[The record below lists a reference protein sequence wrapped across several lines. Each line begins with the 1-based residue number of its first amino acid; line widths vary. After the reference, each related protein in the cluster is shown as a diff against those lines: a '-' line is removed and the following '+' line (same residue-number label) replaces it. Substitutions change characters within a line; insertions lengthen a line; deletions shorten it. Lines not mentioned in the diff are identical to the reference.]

1 MIPQCSLPTC
11 LVNIETMEAQT
22 TSFVAWSFGLATI
35 GYGLFAIYLLSLG
48 KEWRGAPRSRAMLA
62 AIGLSTTWSG
72 LGSLFAV
79 TGWYGFFFA
88 STLADLLR
96 YGSWYLFLTLLL
108 AQDKDAQA
116 KPKAVGKWL
125 VRGCW
130 ITILSGLA
138 LHLGLASGLLVTEQA
153 GRTAHYQA
161 VLMIVLGLILVEQL
175 FRNVTEDSRWNLK
188 PLCLGLTGLF
198 VFDLYLYSDALMF
211 GRIDADAFS
220 VRGMVNALV
229 TPLLVMSSIRSHDW
243 TSKIRISQKAAFHS
257 ASLLGAGTYLLL
269 MSGVGYYV
277 RYFGG
282 DWGRA
287 LQLGLLFAALLGLVF
302 LAVSGSMR
310 AKLRVVIGKHFF
322 SYRYDYREEWLRFT
336 QTLSQQD
343 SAHQMGQQVIRGLA
357 DMVESPAGSLWLLDA
372 SQSAFYQAARW
383 NMPLARD
390 TEPVAS
396 PLIRFLVAS
405 GWIINLEE
413 FRCYPARYGDLE
425 LPSWISGIPNAWLI
439 IPLMVGNEI
448 NGFVILAGART
459 RIDINWEVNDL
470 LRTAGCQGAG
480 FLAKLQ
486 ATEALLEAKK
496 FDAFNK
502 MSAFVVHDLKN
513 IVTQLSLM
521 LKNAERHRDNPEFQQ
536 DMLMTV
542 ENSVERMRQLMMQL
556 REGATPPG
564 TPCGVHLPDII
575 KRIQRSKMDQGC
587 TLEIQIDEALTTR
600 GHEERLERV
609 IGHLV
614 QNSLDATNADGRVWV
629 HLRRNGDRAVI
640 EVGDTG
646 QGMAE
651 DFIRDSLF
659 KPFNSTKQAGMGIGA
674 YESAQYIKEL
684 GGEILVKSEQ
694 NKGTLITV
702 TLPLFEVRTESDL
715 REREVA

>member
-1 MIPQCSLPTC
+1 MESL
-11 LVNIETMEAQT
+11 T
-22 TSFVAWSFGLATI
+22 TSFVAWSFGLSTA
-35 GYGLFAIYLLSLG
+35 GYGLFSIYLLSLG
-48 KEWRGAPRSRAMLA
+48 KDWRAAPRSQAMLA
-62 AIGLSTTWSG
+62 AIVSSSLWSIFGL
-72 LGSLFAV
+72 LFAW
-79 TGWYGFFFA
+79 TGLRGLLFS

-96 YGSWYLFLTLLL
+96 YGCWYLFLILLL
-108 AQDKDAQA
+108 AQDKENQA
-116 KPKAVGKWL
+116 RSSAVGKWL
-125 VRGCW
+125 IAGCGL
-130 ITILSGLA
+130 TILSGFI
-138 LHLGLASGLLVTEQA
+138 LHLGLASGLLVAEFL
-153 GRTAHYQA
+153 GRSLHYQA
-161 VLMIVLGLILVEQL
+161 VAMIILGLILVEQL

-198 VFDLYLYSDALMF
+198 IFDLYLYSDALMF

-220 VRGMVNALV
+220 VRGVVNVLV
-229 TPLLVMSSIRSHDW
+229 TPLLVMSNLRSHDW
-243 TSKIRISQKAAFHS
+243 TTKIRISQKAAFHS

-269 MSGVGYYV
+269 MSGVGYYI

-287 LQLGLLFAALLGLVF
+287 LQLGVLFAALLGLVF

-336 QTLSQQD
+336 RTLSQQD

-357 DMVESPAGSLWLLDA
+357 DMVESPAGSLWLLDGN
-372 SQSAFYQAARW
+372 QSAFYQAARW
-383 NMPLARD
+383 NMPSVKE
-390 TEPVAS
+390 TEQLNS
-396 PLIRFLVAS
+396 QLIQFLMAS
-405 GWIINLEE
+405 GWVINLEE
-413 FRCYPARYGDLE
+413 FRCYPARYGDLL
-425 LPSWISGIPNAWLI
+425 LPEWISSIPNAWLI

-459 RIDINWEVNDL
+459 RVDINWEVNDL

-564 TPCGVHLPDII
+564 TPCGVFLPQVIE
-575 KRIQRSKMDQGC
+575 RIQVSKLTQGAA
-587 TLEIQIDEALTTR
+587 LETRIDEQLTTR

-614 QNSLDATNADGRVWV
+614 QNAFDATHGEGKVWV
-629 HLRRNGDRAVI
+629 YLRRNGDRAVI

-646 QGMAE
+646 EGMAE
-651 DFIRDSLF
+651 DFIRDRLF
-659 KPFNSTKQAGMGIGA
+659 KPFNSTKHAGMGIGA

-684 GGEILVKSEQ
+684 GGEIMVKSEQ
-694 NKGTLITV
+694 SKGTLITV
-702 TLPLFEVRTESDL
+702 TLPLFEVRNESDL